1 MTAGYWQAGAI
12 DSPPSLST
20 LSSKGYPT
28 SGNPKTGTPAT
39 KPGAAWFYLMDQMRI
54 SVIDACGM
62 TQVEPPS
69 ITQFLEALQ
78 SFKWT
83 KAGALDGAALKT
95 GSVKEAHLAARSVT
109 AQKLATP
116 LDLKGGGVALQLK
129 GYTTAEL
136 AQVVLDDRELAINTE
151 TYGLYAGDG
160 KTKGG
165 HLVGGSV
172 AQEVEEI
179 KQILTMLTQAVAKV
193 SGEDVSIGG

>member
-1 MTAGYWQAGAI
+1 MSAGYWQSAAI
-12 DSPPSLST
+12 DSPPDMST

-39 KPGAAWFYLMDQMRI
+39 KPGAAWFYLIDQMRI

-62 TQVEPPS
+62 AQVEPPS
-69 ITQFLEALQ
+69 VTQFLEALQ

-83 KAGALDGAALKT
+83 KEGALDGAALKA
-95 GSVKEAHLAARSVT
+95 GSVKTVHMADRAVS
-109 AQKLATP
+109 AQKLATSV
-116 LDLKGGGVALQLK
+116 DLKGGGVALQLK
-129 GYTTAEL
+129 AYTTAEL
-136 AQVVLDDRELAINTE
+136 AKVTPADRELVINVE

-160 KTKGG
+160 RTPGG

-193 SGEDVSIGG
+193 GGERISIGG

>member
-1 MTAGYWQAGAI
+1 MTAGYWQASAI

-28 SGNPKTGTPAT
+28 SGNPETGTPAT
-39 KPGAAWFYLMDQMRI
+39 KPGAAWFYLIDQMRI

-83 KAGALDGAALKT
+83 KDGALDGAALKA
-95 GSVKEAHLAARSVT
+95 GSVKELHLAERAVT
-109 AQKLATP
+109 AKKLATP
-116 LDLKGGGVALQLK
+116 LDFQVGGVAIQIK

-136 AQVVLDDRELAINTE
+136 AQIIPADREVVLNTE
-151 TYGLYAGDG
+151 TWILYAGDG
-160 KTKGG
+160 TTTGG
-165 HLVGGSV
+165 RPIGGTT
-172 AQEVEEI
+172 AQEVESLKI
-179 KQILTMLTQAVAKV
+179 IVTQLTQAVAKLG
-193 SGEDVSIGG
+193 GETVNI

>member
-1 MTAGYWQAGAI
+1 MTAGYWQTGAI

-28 SGNPKTGTPAT
+28 AGNPKTGTPAT

-54 SVIDACGM
+54 SLIDACGM

-69 ITQFLEALQ
+69 TTQFLEALQ

-83 KAGALDGAALKT
+83 KTGALDGAALKA
-95 GSVKEAHLAARSVT
+95 GSVKEAHLADRSVT
-109 AQKLATP
+109 APKLATP

-129 GYTTAEL
+129 AYTSAEL
-136 AQVVLDDRELAINTE
+136 AQVTPADRELVINTE
-151 TYGLYAGDG
+151 TYVLYCGDG
-160 KTKGG
+160 KTPGG
-165 HLVGGSV
+165 HLVGGTV

-193 SGEDVSIGG
+193 GGEQVSIGG

>member
-1 MTAGYWQAGAI
+1 MTAGYWQASAI

-39 KPGAAWFYLMDQMRI
+39 KPGAAWFYLIDQMRI

-83 KAGALDGAALKT
+83 KDGALDGAALKA
-95 GSVKEAHLAARSVT
+95 GSVKELHLAERAVT
-109 AQKLATP
+109 AKKLATP
-116 LDLKGGGVALQLK
+116 LDFQVGGVAIQIK

-136 AQVVLDDRELAINTE
+136 AQIIPAWI
-151 TYGLYAGDG
+151 LYAGDG
-160 KTKGG
+160 TTTGG
-165 HLVGGSV
+165 RPIGGTT
-172 AQEVEEI
+172 AQEVESLKI
-179 KQILTMLTQAVAKV
+179 IVTQLTQAVAKLG
-193 SGEDVSIGG
+193 GETVNI

>member
-1 MTAGYWQAGAI
+1 MTSGYWQASAI

-39 KPGAAWFYLMDQMRI
+39 KPGAAWFYLIDQMRI

-83 KAGALDGAALKT
+83 KDGALDGAALKA
-95 GSVKEAHLAARSVT
+95 GSVKELHLAERAVT
-109 AQKLATP
+109 AKKLATP
-116 LDLKGGGVALQLK
+116 LDFQVGGVAIQIK

-136 AQVVLDDRELAINTE
+136 AQITPADREVVLNTE
-151 TYGLYAGDG
+151 TWTLYAGDG
-160 KTKGG
+160 ATPGG
-165 HLVGGSV
+165 RPIGGTT
-172 AQEVEEI
+172 AQEVESLKI
-179 KQILTMLTQAVAKV
+179 IVTQLTQAVAKLG
-193 SGEDVSIGG
+193 GETVNI